1 MTTFLAF
8 YHISLSFDVEHVL
21 QPQRTFSS
29 PHVRDNGSLF
39 VIFCV
44 LYGLPMIFLVVFF
57 LWRVFSDGDCGSKED
72 PCINYIRNASRR
84 GQLSDQT
91 FAAGFLRISDND
103 TMPSPVRLFHWDT
116 YSMYGA
122 GQEHEFPVYLLDVN
136 GFSVNVF
143 VQIETTAPLP
153 SKRRS
158 KKRSSKKASERRL
171 SKQASVSDR

>member
-1 MTTFLAF
+1 MSNTFYSLKELFLRPTCATTDL
-8 YHISLSFDVEHVL
+8 SLSI
-21 QPQRTFSS
+21 
-29 PHVRDNGSLF
+29 F
-39 VIFCV
+39 VCCMDCRWYFWW
-44 LYGLPMIFLVVFF
+44 FFF

-122 GQEHEFPVYLLDVN
+122 GQEYEFPVYLLDVN